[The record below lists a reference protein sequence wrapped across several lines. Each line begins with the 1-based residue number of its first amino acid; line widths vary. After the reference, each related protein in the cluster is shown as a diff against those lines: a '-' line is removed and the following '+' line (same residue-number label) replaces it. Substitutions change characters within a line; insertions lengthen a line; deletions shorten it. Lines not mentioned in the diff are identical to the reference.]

1 MNGVIYA
8 RYSSDNQREESID
21 GQVRECLAYAE
32 KNGIQ
37 IIETYIDR
45 AMTAKTDKRP
55 DFQRMIK
62 DSYKKGFDVVLVWKL
77 DRFARNRFDSAKYKM
92 ILRQNEVRVLS
103 ATEAI
108 SSRPE
113 GILMESMLEG
123 WAEYYSAELAEKVIR
138 GQTENALK
146 CKSNGGT
153 LPFGYYVDDEQH
165 FQINLD
171 TAPFVCVAFQMYDE
185 GYTMK
190 EIAADFKRRGIK
202 NTRGTDFTINTISN
216 LLSNRR
222 YIGEY
227 KYRDIVIPDG
237 IPAIVDKD
245 LFDRVQQQIE
255 KNKKAPARYKADADY
270 ILTTKLYCGKCM
282 SFMVGE
288 SGTSRNATTYRY
300 YKCITAKRK
309 KGCDKK
315 AVKKDWIEEIV
326 INQIKKV
333 IFDDDLIEAIAERV
347 YQLQDQENTTV
358 PLLKKQLA
366 ETEKSIEN
374 VLNAIEQGIITPSTK
389 QRLEELEQ
397 RKQNLQIEIAKENIK
412 KPVLTKEQILFWL
425 HRFRNID
432 TDNIKHR
439 KRLVDSFVNSVV
451 LYDDRIEFFFNYKDG
466 AKTLTLDELSKSS
479 DLLNSAP
486 PSEKEHQLMFL
497 FDYASQNRVCF
508 HGKQKRKY
516 KRLILIRM
524 I

>member
-1 MNGVIYA
+1 MKGVIYA

-32 KNGIQ
+32 KNGIR
-37 IIETYIDR
+37 IVETYIDR

-153 LPFGYYVDDEQH
+153 LPFGYYVDGEQH

-255 KNKKAPARYKADADY
+255 KNKKAPARYKANADY

-333 IFDDDLIEAIAERV
+333 IFDDDLIEAIAESG
-347 YQLQDQENTTV
+347 YQLQDQ
-358 PLLKKQLA
+358 
-366 ETEKSIEN
+366 
-374 VLNAIEQGIITPSTK
+374 
-389 QRLEELEQ
+389 
-397 RKQNLQIEIAKENIK
+397 
-412 KPVLTKEQILFWL
+412 
-425 HRFRNID
+425 
-432 TDNIKHR
+432 
-439 KRLVDSFVNSVV
+439 
-451 LYDDRIEFFFNYKDG
+451 
-466 AKTLTLDELSKSS
+466 
-479 DLLNSAP
+479 
-486 PSEKEHQLMFL
+486 
-497 FDYASQNRVCF
+497 
-508 HGKQKRKY
+508 
-516 KRLILIRM
+516 
-524 I
+524 